1 MKFNHKSFVL
11 WSLLSLTLLVSCKTD
26 TPQKIAQEIAPKAP
40 KDSIFYGINFN
51 QFEVIRDTI
60 KKNETFGQIMLRNN
74 IGYAQIYGISK
85 EYREVFDVR
94 RLGIGRPYTLLK
106 SKDSLQSTQYFIYE
120 QDAIRY
126 AVIDFTNGVHVYKEE
141 KPVKY
146 VTREASGVITSS
158 LSEAILDQGI
168 DYDVTN
174 NLSVIYAWTIDFFSL
189 QKGDKFKVVYK
200 EKFINDTIYAGAG
213 PIESAYFEHNGK
225 PFYAFRHMP
234 DTVNKIVEYFDEQ
247 GNNLRRAFLRAP
259 VNFAKISS
267 RYNLKRKIAF
277 YGNKVRPHKGT
288 DYKAA
293 VGTEILA
300 TANGRVV
307 ESTSRGGNGKYVKI
321 RHNNVYSTQY
331 LHMKAQK
338 VKKGDYVKQGDV
350 IGWVGMTGNT
360 SGPHVCYRFWKNG
373 RQVDPLKEK
382 LPAAEPLPKS
392 ILNQYL
398 VEIAPKKVQ
407 IDNINFSRQTT
418 DAIATN

>member
-26 TPQKIAQEIAPKAP
+26 TSQKIAQEIAP

-234 DTVNKIVEYFDEQ
+234 DTVNKIVEYFDEK

-307 ESTSRGGNGKYVKI
+307 ESTRRGGNGKYVKI

-407 IDNINFSRQTT
+407 IDNINFRRQPSN
-418 DAIATN
+418 AIATN

>member
-11 WSLLSLTLLVSCKTD
+11 WSLLLLILLVSCKTD
-26 TPQKIAQEIAPKAP
+26 TTQKTAQEVAP

-51 QFEVIRDTI
+51 QFEVIRDTV

-106 SKDSLQSTQYFIYE
+106 SKDSLHSTQYFIYE

-126 AVIDFTNGVHVYKEE
+126 AVIDFTNGVNVYKKE

-234 DTVNKIVEYFDEQ
+234 DTVNKIVEYFDEN

-307 ESTSRGGNGKYVKI
+307 ESTRRGGNGKYVKI
-321 RHNNVYSTQY
+321 KHNNVYSTQY

-398 VEIAPKKVQ
+398 AEIAPKKVQ
-407 IDNINFSRQTT
+407 IDNINFNRQSL

>member
-1 MKFNHKSFVL
+1 MKINYKSSVL
-11 WSLLSLTLLVSCKTD
+11 CLLFSLTFLVGCKTE
-26 TPQKIAQEIAPKAP
+26 TPKKSLKEVAP

-51 QFEVIRDTI
+51 QFEVIRDTV

-74 IGYAQIYGISK
+74 IGYSKIYGISK

-126 AVIDFTNGVHVYKEE
+126 AVIDFTNGVNVCKKE

-234 DTVNKIVEYFDEQ
+234 DTVNKIVEYFDEN

-307 ESTSRGGNGKYVKI
+307 ESTRRGGNGKYVKI
-321 RHNNVYSTQY
+321 KHNNVYSTQY

-398 VEIAPKKVQ
+398 VEIAPMKEQ
-407 IDNINFSRQTT
+407 IDNINFSRQSL
-418 DAIATN
+418 DAIANN

>member
-1 MKFNHKSFVL
+1 MKLNYKSSVL

-26 TPQKIAQEIAPKAP
+26 TPQKAFKEASP

-51 QFEVIRDTI
+51 QFEVLRDTI

-168 DYDVTN
+168 DYEVTN

-225 PFYAFRHMP
+225 PFYAFRHQP
-234 DTVNKIVEYFDEQ
+234 DTVNKIVEYFNEQ
-247 GNNLRRAFLRAP
+247 GNNLRRAFLREP

-267 RYNLKRKIAF
+267 RYDLKRKIAF

-288 DYKAA
+288 DFAA
-293 VGTEILA
+293 PIGTPILA
-300 TANGRVV
+300 TANGTVT
-307 ESTSRGGNGKYVKI
+307 ESRRKGGNGKYVKI
-321 RHNNVYSTQY
+321 RHNATYSTQY
-331 LHMKAQK
+331 LHMSKRLVK
-338 VKKGDYVKQGDV
+338 VGDYVKQGDV
-350 IGWVGMTGNT
+350 IGKVGMTGN
-360 SGPHVCYRFWKNG
+360 SGGPHVCYRFWKNG
-373 RQVDPLKEK
+373 RQVDPLRQK
-382 LPAAEPLPKS
+382 LPDAKALSPELKS
-392 ILNQYL
+392 DFQAF
-398 VEIAPKKVQ
+398 IAPLKKQ
-407 IDNINFSRQTT
+407 LDSIN
-418 DAIATN
+418 

>member
-11 WSLLSLTLLVSCKTD
+11 WSLLLLILLVSCKTD
-26 TPQKIAQEIAPKAP
+26 TTQKTAQEVAP

-51 QFEVIRDTI
+51 QLEVIRDTV
-60 KKNETFGQIMLRNN
+60 KKDETFGQIMLRNN

-126 AVIDFTNGVHVYKEE
+126 AVIDFTNGVNVYKKE

-234 DTVNKIVEYFDEQ
+234 DTVNKIVEYFDEN

-307 ESTSRGGNGKYVKI
+307 ESTRRGGNGKYVKI
-321 RHNNVYSTQY
+321 KHNNVYSTQY

-398 VEIAPKKVQ
+398 AEIAPKKVQ
-407 IDNINFSRQTT
+407 IDNINFSRQSL

>member
-1 MKFNHKSFVL
+1 MKLNYKSSVL

-26 TPQKIAQEIAPKAP
+26 TPQKAFKEASP

-51 QFEVIRDTI
+51 QFEVLRDTI

-168 DYDVTN
+168 DYEVTN

-225 PFYAFRHMP
+225 PFYAFRHQP
-234 DTVNKIVEYFDEQ
+234 DTVNKIVEYFNEQ

-267 RYNLKRKIAF
+267 RYDLKRKIAF

-300 TANGRVV
+300 TANGKVV
-307 ESTSRGGNGKYVKI
+307 ESTRRGGNGKYVKI
-321 RHNNVYSTQY
+321 KHNNVYSTQY
-331 LHMKAQK
+331 LHMKSQK
-338 VKKGDYVKQGDV
+338 VKKGDFVKQGDV

-373 RQVDPLKEK
+373 RQVDPLREK
-382 LPAAEPLPKS
+382 LPAAEPLPKN

-398 VEIAPKKVQ
+398 VEIAPKKEQ
-407 IDNINFSRQTT
+407 IDNINFSSQSL

>member
-11 WSLLSLTLLVSCKTD
+11 WSLLLLILLVSCKTD
-26 TPQKIAQEIAPKAP
+26 TTQKTAQEVAP

-51 QFEVIRDTI
+51 QFEVIRDTV
-60 KKNETFGQIMLRNN
+60 KKDETFGQIMLRNN

-126 AVIDFTNGVHVYKEE
+126 AVIDFTNGVNVYKKE

-234 DTVNKIVEYFDEQ
+234 DTVNKIVEYFDEN

-307 ESTSRGGNGKYVKI
+307 ESTRRGGNGKYVKI
-321 RHNNVYSTQY
+321 KHNNVYSTQY

-398 VEIAPKKVQ
+398 AEIAPKKVQ
-407 IDNINFSRQTT
+407 IDNINFSRQSL

>member
-11 WSLLSLTLLVSCKTD
+11 WSLLLLILLVSCKTD
-26 TPQKIAQEIAPKAP
+26 TTQKTAQEVTP

-51 QFEVIRDTI
+51 QFEVIRDTV

-126 AVIDFTNGVHVYKEE
+126 AVIDFTNGVNVYKKE

-234 DTVNKIVEYFDEQ
+234 DTVNKIVEYFDEN

-307 ESTSRGGNGKYVKI
+307 ESTRRGGNGKYVKI
-321 RHNNVYSTQY
+321 KHNNVYSTQY

-398 VEIAPKKVQ
+398 AEIAPKKVQ
-407 IDNINFSRQTT
+407 IDNINFNRQSL

>member
-1 MKFNHKSFVL
+1 MKINQKSYVL

-26 TPQKIAQEIAPKAP
+26 TPQNTAQEIAP

-60 KKNETFGQIMLRNN
+60 RKNETFGQIMLRNN
-74 IGYAQIYGISK
+74 IGYDQIYGISK

-168 DYDVTN
+168 DYEVTN

-234 DTVNKIVEYFDEQ
+234 DTVNKIVEYFDEN

-307 ESTSRGGNGKYVKI
+307 ESTRRGGNGKYVKI
-321 RHNNVYSTQY
+321 KHNNVYSTQY

-398 VEIAPKKVQ
+398 AEIAPKKAQ
-407 IDNINFSRQTT
+407 IDNINFRRQSL

>member
-26 TPQKIAQEIAPKAP
+26 TPQKIAQEIAP

-234 DTVNKIVEYFDEQ
+234 DTVNKIVEYFDEK

-267 RYNLKRKIAF
+267 RYNLKRKIAY

-307 ESTSRGGNGKYVKI
+307 ESTRRGGNGKYVKI

-373 RQVDPLKEK
+373 KQVDPLKEK

-418 DAIATN
+418 NAIATN

>member
-11 WSLLSLTLLVSCKTD
+11 WSLLLLILLVSCKTD
-26 TPQKIAQEIAPKAP
+26 TTQKTAQEVAP

-51 QFEVIRDTI
+51 QFEVIRDTV

-126 AVIDFTNGVHVYKEE
+126 AVIDFTNGVNVYKKE

-234 DTVNKIVEYFDEQ
+234 DTVNKIVEYFDEN

-307 ESTSRGGNGKYVKI
+307 ESTRRGGNGKYVKI
-321 RHNNVYSTQY
+321 KHNNVYSTQY

-398 VEIAPKKVQ
+398 AEIAPKKVQ
-407 IDNINFSRQTT
+407 IDNINFNRQSL

>member
-1 MKFNHKSFVL
+1 
-11 WSLLSLTLLVSCKTD
+11 
-26 TPQKIAQEIAPKAP
+26 
-40 KDSIFYGINFN
+40 
-51 QFEVIRDTI
+51 
-60 KKNETFGQIMLRNN
+60 NN
-74 IGYAQIYGISK
+74 IGYSKIYGISK

-126 AVIDFTNGVHVYKEE
+126 AVIDFTNGVNVYKEE

-168 DYDVTN
+168 DYEVTN

-234 DTVNKIVEYFDEQ
+234 DTVNKIVEYFDEN

-307 ESTSRGGNGKYVKI
+307 ESTRRGGNGKYVKI
-321 RHNNVYSTQY
+321 KHNNVYSTQY
-331 LHMKAQK
+331 LHMKSQK

-373 RQVDPLKEK
+373 RQVDPLREK

-392 ILNQYL
+392 ILNTYL
-398 VEIAPKKVQ
+398 VEIAPKKEQ
-407 IDNINFSRQTT
+407 IDNINFSSQSL

>member
-1 MKFNHKSFVL
+1 MRLIYKPVVL
-11 WSLLSLTLLVSCKTD
+11 SALLLFSLLVSCKTD
-26 TPQKIAQEIAPKAP
+26 TVEKALKESAP

-51 QFEVIRDTI
+51 QFEVVRDTI

-74 IGYAQIYGISK
+74 IGYSKIYGISK

-126 AVIDFTNGVHVYKEE
+126 AVIDFTNGVNVYKEE

-158 LSEAILDQGI
+158 LSEAILDQGV
-168 DYDVTN
+168 DYEVTN

-234 DTVNKIVEYFDEQ
+234 DTVNKIVEYFDEN

-307 ESTSRGGNGKYVKI
+307 ESTRRGGNGKYVKI
-321 RHNNVYSTQY
+321 KHNNVYSTQY
-331 LHMKAQK
+331 LHMKSQK

-373 RQVDPLKEK
+373 RQVDPLREK

-392 ILNQYL
+392 ILNTYL
-398 VEIAPKKVQ
+398 VEIAPKKEQ
-407 IDNINFSRQTT
+407 IDNINFSSQSL